1 MTLLKNQNS
10 ILYIDGSEIPT
21 EKPKTEDNNMTVK
34 ELVNIETIK
43 DSHNKELDRLATI
56 DVDKLSNSDLCFI
69 KMVSASSISTMKKA
83 GRDNEY
89 ILTHGPENKG
99 ISTATAAKY
108 LGGLDEATLLA
119 LGFKK
124 I

>member
-1 MTLLKNQNS
+1 MK
-10 ILYIDGSEIPT
+10 
-21 EKPKTEDNNMTVK
+21 VK
-34 ELVNIETIK
+34 ELVNIENIK
-43 DSHNKELDRLATI
+43 KAHNEELERLASV
-56 DVDKLSNSDLCFI
+56 DVDGLSNSDLCFI

-99 ISTATAAKY
+99 VSTETVKKY

-119 LGFKK
+119 MGFKK